1 MMDSKGDIRMKQGNV
16 LWRRVI
22 ILALGLVSACVL
34 FFMVGRAVTPK
45 IRSCFLSLFMKED
58 PKYAAQ
64 VAHTMIDYDLPPG
77 YQEQSAMQVKT
88 YYNLAIIASNDH
100 PSDLIAIQPASD
112 LLMDSE
118 WGESSL
124 ERAAQEIGDLR
135 YQTHTV
141 SVQDWVIRN
150 QPSRVRILEGQDEDG
165 IAIRQALSAFNGKN
179 GNVLVII
186 VGDIETWDQAMV
198 DQFLS
203 SIH

>member
-1 MMDSKGDIRMKQGNV
+1 MIGSKGEIRMKQGNV

-22 ILALGLVSACVL
+22 ILALGLVSSCVL
-34 FFMVGRAVTPK
+34 FFMVGRTVTPK

-64 VAHTMIDYDLPPG
+64 VAHTMIDYDLPSG

-88 YYNLAIIASNDH
+88 YYNLAILVSNDH
-100 PSDLIAIQPASD
+100 PTDLITIQPASD
-112 LLMDSE
+112 LLMDPE
-118 WGESSL
+118 WGGSSQ
-124 ERAAQEIGDLR
+124 ERSAQEIGDLR
-135 YQTHTV
+135 YHTHTV
-141 SVQDWVIRN
+141 SVQDVLIRN
-150 QPSRVRILEGQDEDG
+150 KPSSLKILEGLDEDG
-165 IAIRQALSAFNGKN
+165 HDIRQVMSAFSGKS
-179 GNVLVII
+179 GNVLIII

>member
-1 MMDSKGDIRMKQGNV
+1 MKRDKV

-22 ILALGLVSACVL
+22 ILLLGSVVTVMLLCVL
-34 FFMVGRAVTPK
+34 GSALTHR
-45 IRSCFLSLFMKED
+45 IRGYVYSLFLKDD
-58 PKYAAQ
+58 PDYAAQ
-64 VAHTMIDYDLPPG
+64 VANTMIDYDLPPG
-77 YQEQSAMQVKT
+77 YREQSAMQVKA
-88 YYNLAIIASNDH
+88 YYTLAIIASNDQ

-112 LLMDSE
+112 LFMDPE
-118 WGESSL
+118 WGESSE

-141 SVQDWVIRN
+141 SVQDVVIRN
-150 QPSRVRILEGQDEDG
+150 QPSRLRMLEGLDEDG
-165 IAIRQALSAFNGKN
+165 HDIRQALSAFSGKN

>member
-1 MMDSKGDIRMKQGNV
+1 MKRGKV

-22 ILALGLVSACVL
+22 ILLLGSVVTVMLLCVL
-34 FFMVGRAVTPK
+34 GSALTHR
-45 IRSCFLSLFMKED
+45 IRGYVYSLFLKDD
-58 PKYAAQ
+58 PDYAAQ
-64 VAHTMIDYDLPPG
+64 VAHTMIDYALPPG

-88 YYNLAIIASNDH
+88 YYTLAIIASNDH

-112 LLMDSE
+112 LMKNPE
-118 WGESSL
+118 WGESSE
-124 ERAAQEIGDLR
+124 ERAAQEIGELH
-135 YQTHTV
+135 YQSHTV
-141 SVQDWVIRN
+141 SVQDVVIRN
-150 QPSRVRILEGQDEDG
+150 QPSRLRILEGQDEDG
-165 IAIRQALSAFNGKN
+165 LNIRQALSAFSGKS